1 LVATARD
8 KLIAEWHERLAA
20 AEAADTDSLSRP
32 AWLARLQIRLY
43 RFLLSLYGKGDWTT
57 TPPPRLAGKSV
68 PESAA
73 DSVIFD
79 SPDALLLR
87 GKPAKSAGKIQSV
100 LKAVANA
107 QDTSRLAGPLTAE
120 NWVKVAGARPHGVAQ
135 RCAEFFRARGI
146 CARAVDH
153 GHESSIEVSAC
164 EFNTA
169 ITMLPSII
177 AAMSSAKQ
185 RSDGSRRVVVRRG
198 GPPTAFTNFL
208 VMAVMVGPI
217 LAMVLTL
224 TTSVIATAFEGRL
237 VDIHQGSIFLA
248 SWMAINIAAA
258 IAYLTPFANWLR
270 FKRRVPASESP
281 APPSRD

>member
-1 LVATARD
+1 MATTRD

-20 AEAADTDSLSRP
+20 AQAADTDSLSRP

-57 TPPPRLAGKSV
+57 TPPPRIAGKSV
-68 PESAA
+68 PESAV

-79 SPDALLLR
+79 SPDALRLR

-120 NWVKVAGARPHGVAQ
+120 NWVKIAGARPHGVAQ

-153 GHESSIEVSAC
+153 GQESSIVVSAC
-164 EFNTA
+164 DCNQA
-169 ITMLPSII
+169 IAILPSII
-177 AAMSSAKQ
+177 EAMSSPRRQ
-185 RSDGSRRVVVRRG
+185 IDRPRRVVVRRG

-224 TTSVIATAFEGRL
+224 MISVTATALEGRL
-237 VDIHQGSIFLA
+237 VDIEQGSIFLA
-248 SWMAINIAAA
+248 SWMAITIAAA
-258 IAYLTPFANWLR
+258 IAYLTPLANWLR
-270 FKRRVPASESP
+270 LKRRVPESESP
-281 APPSRD
+281 VPPSRD